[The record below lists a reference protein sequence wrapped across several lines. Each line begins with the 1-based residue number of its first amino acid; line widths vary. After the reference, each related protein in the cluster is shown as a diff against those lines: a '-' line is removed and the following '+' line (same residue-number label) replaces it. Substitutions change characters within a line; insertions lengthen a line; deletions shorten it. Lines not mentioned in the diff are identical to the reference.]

1 MTLETSAVG
10 IDEVHRADWAARRRV
25 DDEWSTTPLGATMF
39 RFTIRDVLWLTVVVA
54 LAVGWGKESRRRVVA
69 AELAEANARETES
82 FRVLTKFLTDKI
94 KAHNP
99 IRQLEI

>member
-1 MTLETSAVG
+1 
-10 IDEVHRADWAARRRV
+10 
-25 DDEWSTTPLGATMF
+25 MF

-54 LAVGWGKESRRRVVA
+54 LAVGWGMESRRRVAA

-99 IRQLEI
+99 IRQLEIYVNGKKIESRLTWLIPPYPHQD